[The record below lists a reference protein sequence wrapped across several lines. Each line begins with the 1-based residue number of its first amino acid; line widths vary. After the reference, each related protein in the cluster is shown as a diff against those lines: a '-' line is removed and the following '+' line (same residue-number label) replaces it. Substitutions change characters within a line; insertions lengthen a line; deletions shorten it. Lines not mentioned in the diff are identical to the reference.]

1 MINEFARTLRSLEAE
16 RGQVQLLVTALAL
29 LAMAGWSAWMLLAR
43 IEVHAVSREARL
55 QIATDPHPVQ
65 LEVSG
70 RVRTVRAAVGDR
82 VEAGQVLVELD
93 THAQELDLVQARAEL
108 EAHGA
113 RAVALEQ
120 RAEALDEAG
129 THSRRASRLTA
140 RVAQAR
146 RREAQAA
153 LDVAEE
159 EHDRT
164 LRIMETG
171 SVPELEM
178 LRLRGEQT
186 RQRAVVEALRLEID
200 QLRIVASADEG
211 ERRALQAEVAAER
224 VEARGAVARSEA
236 IVRKLEHVIAM
247 RLVRAPV
254 SGRVGELAELTAG
267 TVVEAGQRVGT
278 VVPDGELVIV
288 AQLPPAQAVGRLA
301 PGQPATLRLDGFP
314 WTSFGTIRGHVRE
327 VASEPREGL
336 VRVEV
341 AIDAFAPRIPHE
353 HGLPGTLEVEVERVS
368 PAALFLRAAGQ
379 LLAGEPPGGAASE
392 GGP

>member
-16 RGQVQLLVTALAL
+16 RGRAQLLVTALAL
-29 LAMAGWSAWMLLAR
+29 LVMAGWAAWMLLAR

-55 QIATDPHPVQ
+55 QTADDPHPVQ
-65 LEVSG
+65 VEVSG
-70 RVRTVRAAVGDR
+70 RVRSVRVAVGDR

-108 EAHGA
+108 EVHGA
-113 RAVALEQ
+113 RVVALQ
-120 RAEALDEAG
+120 RRTEALAEAG
-129 THSRRASRLTA
+129 MHSRRASWLTA

-164 LRIMETG
+164 LRLLETG
-171 SVPELEM
+171 TVPELEM

-186 RQRAVVEALRLEID
+186 QQRAVVEALRLEID
-200 QLRIVASADEG
+200 QLRIIASADEG
-211 ERRALQAEVAAER
+211 ERRALQAEAAAEL
-224 VEARGAVARSEA
+224 VEARGSVARSEA

-254 SGRVGELAELTAG
+254 SGRVGELSELTAG

-278 VVPDGELVIV
+278 VVPGGELVVV
-288 AQLPPAQAVGRLA
+288 AQLPPAQASGRLA
-301 PGQPATLRLDGFP
+301 PGQPATLRLEGFP

-327 VASEPREGL
+327 VASEPRGGL

-341 AIDAFAPRIPHE
+341 EIDAFAPKIPRE

-368 PAALFLRAAGQ
+368 PAELFLRAAGRV
-379 LLAGEPPGGAASE
+379 LTGEPSVEAASE
-392 GGP
+392 GRS

>member
-1 MINEFARTLRSLEAE
+1 
-16 RGQVQLLVTALAL
+16 
-29 LAMAGWSAWMLLAR
+29 
-43 IEVHAVSREARL
+43 
-55 QIATDPHPVQ
+55 
-65 LEVSG
+65 
-70 RVRTVRAAVGDR
+70 
-82 VEAGQVLVELD
+82 
-93 THAQELDLVQARAEL
+93 
-108 EAHGA
+108 
-113 RAVALEQ
+113 
-120 RAEALDEAG
+120 
-129 THSRRASRLTA
+129 
-140 RVAQAR
+140 
-146 RREAQAA
+146 
-153 LDVAEE
+153 
-159 EHDRT
+159 
-164 LRIMETG
+164 
-171 SVPELEM
+171 
-178 LRLRGEQT
+178 
-186 RQRAVVEALRLEID
+186 
-200 QLRIVASADEG
+200 
-211 ERRALQAEVAAER
+211 
-224 VEARGAVARSEA
+224 
-236 IVRKLEHVIAM
+236 M